1 MLRVLFAGSTPQ
13 AKTVLQHLLERQG
26 TGYRICGVYT
36 RPDRASGR
44 RLRIHKA
51 PTATLAEEHRLPVEK
66 PDTWTPEA
74 QQRLANFSADLFI
87 VVAYGALLPR
97 AILDT
102 PKLGCVNIHYSLL
115 PRWRGAAPVERAI
128 LSGDRQTGIC
138 LMRMAEALDKGD
150 IIAAHPLTI
159 QKTATTGEL
168 KEQLTDIACELLDQF
183 LAEPGTALQ
192 KAQTQASE
200 GATYAAKVR
209 KAETLIDWK
218 NSSAEQIVR
227 QINAFNPRPMAHT
240 FIASKKT
247 HTTDETAAT
256 CLHLHCPETVSPGDT
271 RINILHA
278 SVAEKNTYPHTVPG
292 RMSRDHKKLLASC
305 QTGTVEIHELQPQGR
320 KAMKAI
326 DFING
331 HLPS

>member
-13 AKTVLQHLLERQG
+13 AKTVLQYLLERQD
-26 TGYRICGVYT
+26 TRYRICGVYT

-51 PTATLAEEHRLPVEK
+51 PTATLAEEHQLPVEK
-66 PDTWTPEA
+66 PDTWTPKA
-74 QQRLANFSADLFI
+74 QQCLAGFFADLFI

-97 AILDT
+97 TILDT

-128 LSGDRQTGIC
+128 LAGDRQTGIS
-138 LMRMAEALDKGD
+138 LIRMAEALDEGD
-150 IIAAHPLTI
+150 IITAHPLTI
-159 QKTATTGEL
+159 HKTATAGEL
-168 KEQLTDIACELLDQF
+168 KEQLTTIACKLLDQF
-183 LAEPGTALQ
+183 LAEPDTALQ
-192 KAQTQASE
+192 KAQTQARE
-200 GATYAAKVR
+200 GATYATKVR

-218 NSSAEQIVR
+218 NSSAEQVVR
-227 QINAFNPRPMAHT
+227 QVNAFNPRPMAHT
-240 FIASKKT
+240 IIAGKNARAS
-247 HTTDETAAT
+247 DGAAT
-256 CLHLHCPETVSPGDT
+256 ACLHLHCPETVNPGDT
-271 RINILHA
+271 RINILRA
-278 SVAEKNTYPHTVPG
+278 SVAEKKHPHTVSG
-292 RMSRDHKKLLASC
+292 HMRKDHRRLLVSC

-331 HLPS
+331 FLPS